1 MLGHRD
7 GIEKQVSDFSF
18 YQGFR
23 LSIIAPYMFK
33 VHPRDG
39 NGFNFFRPLALHP
52 HNNSPLRS
60 FFSTPDVSVYE
71 ARLYRYSFDLRGGVD
86 LTVEDFFGNCA
97 GLITLFFEFW
107 GNQLPLDFASYKRHP
122 GGIVVPYSQILG
134 FSRDLKFSRF
144 HAFSST
150 WRRW

>member
-1 MLGHRD
+1 MEPRSRFLTLVF
-7 GIEKQVSDFSF
+7 IKVSA
-18 YQGFR
+18 YP
-23 LSIIAPYMFK
+23 LSPFTC
-33 VHPRDG
+33 PRSTLETAL
-39 NGFNFFRPLALHP
+39 NGFNFFHPLALHP
-52 HNNSPLRS
+52 HNNSPSRS

-71 ARLYRYSFDLRGGVD
+71 ARLYRYSFNLRGGAD